1 MKNNILITVLTF
13 CILVLPTVVLAQPV
27 YKPLVGI
34 PGVSDPANTN
44 FNDYINTIYGL
55 SIAIAALLAV
65 IKIIIA
71 GVKYMLSDMVSS
83 KGAAKEDIQSAL
95 LGLLI
100 IASAFL
106 ILNEINPSL
115 TQTKLITSKVDRPAA
130 YNQGPAVST
139 NPLGNSTTA
148 PRVDNT
154 GVPAGEARWVEI
166 NGPVQPT
173 VLPQRPSTRP
183 LVSTCNAGDAACQSR
198 EAQSCVTNRGNYTTA
213 DGVRQCVYTV
223 NRQMTCQDRRVQ
235 LPSTSPDG
243 NPVYRSDR
251 DCYTA
256 LAMCMDRTPEMQD
269 TAWKQGNFSCNQMY
283 R

>member
-1 MKNNILITVLTF
+1 MKNNIFITVLTF
-13 CILVLPTVVLAQPV
+13 CILVLPTVVFAQPV

-44 FNDYINTIYGL
+44 FNNYINTIYGL

-106 ILNEINPSL
+106 ILNEINPNL
-115 TQTKLITSKVDRPAA
+115 TQTKLITSKVDRPTA
-130 YNQGPAVST
+130 YNRGPAVST
-139 NPLGNSTTA
+139 NPLSNSTTA

-166 NGPVQPT
+166 DGPVQPT
-173 VLPQRPSTRP
+173 VLPLRPSTAP
-183 LVSTCNAGDAACQSR
+183 LVSTCGRDASCQST
-198 EAQSCVTNRGNYTTA
+198 EAQSCVANRGNYTTIG
-213 DGVRQCVYTV
+213 GVRQCVYTV
-223 NRQMTCQDRRVQ
+223 NRQMNCQDRRVQ
-235 LPSTSPDG
+235 LPTTSPDG
-243 NPVYRSDR
+243 NPVYRNDR

-256 LAMCMDRTPEMQD
+256 LAMCMDRTPEIQE
-269 TAWKQGNFSCNQMY
+269 TAWEQGNFSCNQMY